1 MNPLEIETAREI
13 VVRCESCNRPTDDF
27 YILRDGSIVCV
38 DCSDLWEHDKA
49 KQN

>member
-1 MNPLEIETAREI
+1 METGRQI
-13 VVRCESCNRPTDDF
+13 GFRCGSCGCLTDDF

-38 DCSDLWEHDKA
+38 DCAELWEHDQA